1 MPSNVRVQAEE
12 VPGCHRESCS
22 MRGRVLSATAVSAAA
37 EENNPLPVNPYA
49 EFLLRIA
56 ERFGVPTV
64 MCLLVLWW
72 AKTGI
77 VQPLLDAHFQFINK
91 IVVAQERHTESLSA
105 LGDKLDTLI
114 QVSRHAAQK
123 EAAE

>member
-1 MPSNVRVQAEE
+1 MQ
-12 VPGCHRESCS
+12 GKL
-22 MRGRVLSATAVSAAA
+22 LSHAAIPAA
-37 EENNPLPVNPYA
+37 EPEQGRPQLPLNPYA
-49 EFLLRIA
+49 EFLFRIA

-64 MCLLVLWW
+64 LCVLVLWW

-77 VQPLLDAHFQFINK
+77 VQPLMDAHFQFIAK
-91 IVVAQERHTESLSA
+91 IVEGQDRHAEGLA
-105 LGDKLDTLI
+105 AVGDKLDTLI